1 MTQKKSPDDFIKGFT
16 TTLETYFLHKA
27 PALPKDIKEL
37 IVKYGPWLVLIGL
50 IFSIPAVL
58 AVFGLGAVLS
68 PLLLLAGPRLGA
80 GFTVAWIFLA
90 ASLVLEA
97 FALPHLFK
105 RAKKG
110 WTLMYYATLLGV
122 IENILMFN
130 IAGLLIGSI
139 LSLYIL
145 FQIREYYK

>member
-1 MTQKKSPDDFIKGFT
+1 MAQTKSPNDFLKTFT
-16 TTLETYFLHKA
+16 TTLETYLLHKA
-27 PALPKDIKEL
+27 PAIPKDVKEL

-58 AVFGLGAVLS
+58 AAFGMSAVLS
-68 PLLLLAGPRLGA
+68 PFLLLAGPRLGA
-80 GFTVAWIFLA
+80 GFTIAWVFLA
-90 ASLVLEA
+90 VSLVLEV

-105 RAKKG
+105 RARKG
-110 WTLMYYATLLGV
+110 WMLMYYATLLGV

-130 IAGLLIGSI
+130 IAGLLIGSV
-139 LSLYIL
+139 LGLYIL